1 MGKIIVNNLSALSD
15 AEAVKRC
22 VNVMEKGRISNYGL
36 QYCYMVTFPDGVC
49 VASDLNKCSD
59 RFTVWE
65 QGLDE

>member
-1 MGKIIVNNLSALSD
+1 MGKIIVNNLSSLSD
-15 AEAVKRC
+15 AEALRRC
-22 VNVMEKGRISNYGL
+22 ATVMEHGRISNNGL
-36 QYCYMVTFPDGVC
+36 QYCYVVTFPDDVC